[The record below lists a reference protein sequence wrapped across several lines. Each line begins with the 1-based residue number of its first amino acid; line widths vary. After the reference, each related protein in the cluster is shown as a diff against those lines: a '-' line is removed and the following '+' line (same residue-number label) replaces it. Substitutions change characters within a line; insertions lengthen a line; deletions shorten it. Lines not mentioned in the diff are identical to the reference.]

1 MVLRLRKNAQVTL
14 PKGIRKAAHLEEGDV
29 LECEVRDGQIVLT
42 PKKLVD
48 KRDAWFWS
56 PEWQRAEAE
65 AQEDIESGNDKDF
78 ESVDELLAHLDG
90 D

>member
-1 MVLRLRKNAQVTL
+1 MVLKLRKNAQVTL
-14 PKGIRKAAHLEEGDV
+14 PKGIRKAVHLEEGDV

-65 AQEDIESGNDKDF
+65 AQEDIEIGKLSEF
-78 ESVDELLAHLDG
+78 ESIEEVLAHLERE
-90 D
+90 